1 MKQFKVLDRSLSLH
15 QHYLLEASA
24 GTGKTFSIQN
34 IVVRLLIEPQ
44 GEKDPLPLQKILVVT
59 FTRAATR
66 DLKIRIRSNI
76 EQALQYL
83 QSWQIQDPLAE
94 QAPDYLKACM
104 EEGEEAVRHARKRLQ
119 QALFTFDQAQIF
131 TIHSFCARML
141 RQFALES
148 DMGLHSLAGDEPL
161 PQSEVMAIIRD
172 FFRTEVRMEN
182 YSPAQLEILLREDPH
197 QRKLLKLIQ
206 SGYNFP
212 IFPSFREIYSQF
224 NEKMLVLKQSL
235 SLTSEKM
242 IEDFRVQAGA
252 YRNHK
257 SGETKAET
265 LSKVIRF
272 AKLFDQEEWTAQDI
286 DGLIGDGLVWVK
298 ALDPKLLK
306 GKQLKEEELNYPK
319 LTQQLQEH
327 LYNMIEESGNF
338 AVLLARMARDCQQL
352 LKRYQREEEKLSP
365 DDVLRKM
372 NSALDHFIFLSKV
385 QANYQAAIIDEF
397 QDTDPLQW
405 QIFRR
410 LFISESHPWQG
421 YLYLVGDPKQSIYS
435 FRQADIYTYL
445 AAAQA
450 LGDSHCFSLDVNYRS
465 QPRLVQALNM
475 LFASEH
481 VPHFIPLPKKS
492 FYLSYHP
499 VQAAGANQN
508 HSFEDERGAVH
519 FFMADGQAFKRPKLT
534 DLETHVFFPFIAQEV
549 TRLRKQNDFK
559 FRQFAVLVRDRHQAL
574 RLAEYF
580 DHLGIPYLNQRGT
593 SLADSAA
600 HQALTDLVRAILHPQ
615 DRGAIRTALGSPLMG
630 WTHEEVKKTESM
642 EFILLFVQRLRIC
655 LFDKGFAAFF
665 QEMLQAPCKIDG
677 QTVLEQILACE
688 GGLEFYRDLQQ
699 IADIIVDHQY
709 LEWNGP
715 EGIIPFLDQFHI
727 WEQNEDVRI
736 KRFQDPTTDG
746 VKILTL
752 HFSKGLEFDIV
763 FALGLVNRIGIKED
777 LIPIE
782 LDGQMLLIPL
792 SEDTEEYQRYCEECD
807 AEKMRQLYV
816 ALTRAK
822 TQLYIPVALHL
833 PAERLKWGDASPMD
847 LFLARLWQPAAT
859 SYAAIYERIKDYA
872 GKSLLEFLEAVGK
885 QHFMTY
891 SIHQEVIYDLPC
903 EIHVKT
909 SSVLHPPAKV
919 SVPGQ
924 PLWMT
929 SFSALS
935 QHFEY
940 KAAERLAFLANS
952 PRDFE
957 CAIKD
962 GHTLPANSETGL
974 LIHHILEKVTFK
986 DFKHLKSAE
995 QAISLVHPFVHK
1007 TAFKEWEAIIAQLIF
1022 NALKTPLFESDQL
1035 GNFCLADLEPTQLYR
1050 EMSFVFPYQ
1059 KGGGIAEIAFRDGL
1073 IKGIIDCLFYYKGL
1087 YYLIDWKT
1095 NWLGPQNEAYE
1106 SASLQR
1112 AMQEHAYFL
1121 QAAIYTEAIKR
1132 YLSLVEKRPFAE
1144 CFGGA
1149 FYLFLRGIQPGG
1161 RAGIYHFRNSASTLL
1176 LPIES

>member
-1 MKQFKVLDRSLSLH
+1 MKQFQVLDRNLTLH

-34 IVVRLLIEPQ
+34 IVVRLLIESQ
-44 GEKDPLPLQKILVVT
+44 EQQEPLPIQKILVVT

-83 QSWQIQDPLAE
+83 QSWQIQDPIAE

-104 EEGEEAVRHARKRLQ
+104 EKGEEAIRHARKRLQ

-161 PQSEVMAIIRD
+161 PQSEIFAIIRD

-182 YSPAQLEILLREDPH
+182 YSPAQLEILLKSDPQ

-206 SGYNFP
+206 SAYEFP
-212 IFPSFREIYSQF
+212 VYPSFREVYMQF
-224 NEKMLVLKQSL
+224 NEKMLALKQKFSL
-235 SLTSEKM
+235 KSEKI
-242 IEDFRVQAGA
+242 IEDFRLQAGV

-265 LSKVIRF
+265 LAKVMRF
-272 AKLFDQEEWTAQDI
+272 AKLFDQDEWSTQDI
-286 DGLIGDGLVWVK
+286 DRLIGDGLVWVK
-298 ALDPKLLK
+298 ALNPELLK
-306 GKQLKEEELNYPK
+306 GKLPKPEELNYPD
-319 LTQQLQEH
+319 LTQQLKDN
-327 LYNMIEESGNF
+327 LFTMIEESGDF
-338 AVLLARMARDCQQL
+338 AVLLARMAGDCQKL

-372 NSALDHFIFLSKV
+372 NSALDQFIFLCKV

-410 LFISESHPWQG
+410 LFISEQYPWQG

-450 LGDSHCFSLDVNYRS
+450 LGDNHCFSLDVNYRS
-465 QPRLVQALNM
+465 QPRLVHALNM

-481 VPHFIPLPKKS
+481 LPHFIPLPKKS
-492 FYLSYHP
+492 LHLAYQP
-499 VQAAGANQN
+499 VQAANAN
-508 HSFEDERGAVH
+508 HAHMLEDERKAVH
-519 FFMADGQAFKRPKLT
+519 FFIADGQAFKRPKLT
-534 DLETHVFFPFIAQEV
+534 DLEIHIFFPFIVQEMV
-549 TRLRKQNDFK
+549 RLRKLNNLK

-580 DHLGIPYLNQRGT
+580 DHLDIPYLNQRGT
-593 SLADSAA
+593 SLADSPA

-630 WTHEEVKKTESM
+630 WTHEEVKKTEAM
-642 EFILLFVQRLRIC
+642 EFILLFVQRLRMC
-655 LFDKGFAAFF
+655 LFEKGFATFF
-665 QEMLQAPCKIDG
+665 QEMLHATCKPDG
-677 QTVLEQILACE
+677 QTVLEQILARE

-709 LEWNGP
+709 IEWNGP
-715 EGIIPFLDQFHI
+715 EGIIPFLDQFQT
-727 WEQNEDVRI
+727 WEENEDVRI

-763 FALGLVNRIGIKED
+763 FALGLVNRTGVKED
-777 LIPIE
+777 LIPVE
-782 LDGQMLLIPL
+782 LDGQLLLAPIAEN
-792 SEDTEEYQRYCEECD
+792 SEEHLRYCEECD

-822 TQLYIPVALHL
+822 IQLYIPVALHL
-833 PAERLKWGDASPMD
+833 PSERLKWGDASPMD
-847 LFLARLWQPAAT
+847 LFLARLWQPAVS
-859 SYAAIYERIKDYA
+859 SYEALYERIKYYT
-872 GKSLLEFLEAVGK
+872 GKSLLEFLQAIGK
-885 QHFMTY
+885 ENFITF
-891 SIHQEVIYDLPC
+891 SIHQEVTYDFSHETHAKTLPL
-903 EIHVKT
+903 
-909 SSVLHPPAKV
+909 LHSPAKV
-919 SVPGQ
+919 VVSGK

-929 SFSALS
+929 SFSTLS

-940 KAAERLAFLANS
+940 KAAERMTLLTNS
-952 PRDFE
+952 PRDYE
-957 CAIKD
+957 CAAKD
-962 GHTLPANSETGL
+962 VHTLPANSETGL
-974 LIHHILEKVTFK
+974 LIHNILEKVSFK
-986 DFKHLKSAE
+986 DFRHLKDE
-995 QAISLVHPFVHK
+995 EEVLPLIRPFVHK
-1007 TAFKEWEAIIAQLIF
+1007 SAFKEWELVIAQLIF
-1022 NALKTPLFESDQL
+1022 NVLRTPISDEL
-1035 GNFCLADLEPTQLYR
+1035 DLFCLADLEPNQLYR
-1050 EMSFVFPYQ
+1050 EMPFVFPYK
-1059 KGGGIAEIAFRDGL
+1059 KGDGIEEIEFKEGL
-1073 IKGIIDCLFYYKGL
+1073 IKGVIDCLFYYQGF
-1087 YYLIDWKT
+1087 YYLLDWKT
-1095 NWLGPQNEAYE
+1095 NWLGSLFDAYAH
-1106 SASLQR
+1106 SYLQL
-1112 AMQEHAYFL
+1112 AMKEHAYFL

-1132 YLSLVEKRPFAE
+1132 YLSLVEKRPFEE

-1149 FYLFLRGIQPGG
+1149 FYLFMRGIQPGQKT
-1161 RAGIYHFRNSASTLL
+1161 GIYHFMPR
-1176 LPIES
+1176 

>member
-1 MKQFKVLDRSLSLH
+1 MKKFQVLDRNLALH

-44 GEKDPLPLQKILVVT
+44 GEKEPLPLQKILVVT

-66 DLKIRIRSNI
+66 DLKLRIRSNI

-83 QSWQIQDPLAE
+83 QCWQIEDPVAE
-94 QAPDYLKACM
+94 QAPDYLKVCM
-104 EEGEEAVRHARKRLQ
+104 EKGEEAVWQARKRLQ

-161 PQSEVMAIIRD
+161 PQSEVMTIIRD
-172 FFRTEVRMEN
+172 FFRTEVRMES
-182 YSPAQLEILLREDPH
+182 YSPAQLEILLKQDPY

-206 SGYNFP
+206 SGYDFP
-212 IFPSFREIYSQF
+212 VFRSFREVYMEF
-224 NEKMLVLKQSL
+224 NEKMASLKQTL

-242 IEDFRVQAGA
+242 IEDFRSQAGA

-265 LSKVIRF
+265 LAKIIRF
-272 AKLFDQEEWTAQDI
+272 AKLFDQDEWSTQDI
-286 DGLIGDGLVWVK
+286 DGLIGDELVWVK

-306 GKQLKEEELNYPK
+306 GKPPKPEELNYPD
-319 LTQQLQEH
+319 LTKALQEQ
-327 LYNMIEESGNF
+327 LFLMIEESGDP

-352 LKRYQREEEKLSP
+352 LRRYQREEEKLSP

-372 NSALDHFIFLSKV
+372 NGALDQFIFLCKV

-405 QIFRR
+405 QIFKR
-410 LFISESHPWQG
+410 LFISEQYPWQG

-465 QPRLVQALNM
+465 QPYLVEALNM
-475 LFASEH
+475 LFAAEH
-481 VPHFIPLPKKS
+481 LPHFIPLPKKS
-492 FYLSYHP
+492 FYLSYQP
-499 VQAAGANQN
+499 VQAAKTIQNQP
-508 HSFEDERGAVH
+508 FEDERGAIH
-519 FFMADGQAFKRPKLT
+519 FFIADGQAFKRPKLT
-534 DLETHVFFPFIAQEV
+534 DLEAHVFFPFIAQEM

-580 DHLGIPYLNQRGT
+580 NRLGIPYLNQRGT
-593 SLADSAA
+593 SLADSIAL
-600 HQALTDLVRAILHPQ
+600 QALIDLVRAILHPQ

-630 WTHEEVKKTESM
+630 WTHEEVKKAESM
-642 EFILLFVQRLRIC
+642 EFILLFVQQLRAC
-655 LFDKGFAAFF
+655 LFNQGFAAFF
-665 QEMLQAPCKIDG
+665 QEMLHAACKPDG
-677 QTVLEQILACE
+677 QTVLEQILERE

-709 LEWNGP
+709 EEWNGP
-715 EGIIPFLDQFHI
+715 EGIISFLDQFQT
-727 WEQNEDVRI
+727 WEENEDARV

-763 FALGLVNRIGIKED
+763 FALGLVNRMGIKED

-782 LDGQMLLIPL
+782 LDGQLLLAPIAED
-792 SEDTEEYQRYCEECD
+792 SEEHQRYCEECD

-833 PAERLKWGDASPMD
+833 PSERIKLGDASPLD
-847 LFLARLWQPAAT
+847 LFLARLWQPAMP
-859 SYAAIYERIKDYA
+859 SYSALYERIKSYA
-872 GKSLLEFLEAVGK
+872 GKSLLEFLQAVGK
-885 QHFMTY
+885 DHHMTY
-891 SIHQEVIYDLPC
+891 SIHQEVLYDFPR
-903 EIHVKT
+903 ETHAKT
-909 SSVLHPPAKV
+909 VPTLQMPAQV
-919 SVPGQ
+919 SVSVQ

-929 SFSALS
+929 SFSSLS
-935 QHFEY
+935 QHLEY
-940 KAAERLAFLANS
+940 KAAERLALLSTS
-952 PRDFE
+952 PCDYE
-957 CAIKD
+957 CEVKTI
-962 GHTLPANSETGL
+962 HTLPANRETGL
-974 LIHHILEKVTFK
+974 LIHHILEKLTFK
-986 DFKHLKSAE
+986 DFRHLKQAE
-995 QAISLVHPFVHK
+995 DALNLIRPLVQK
-1007 TAFKEWEAIIAQLIF
+1007 TAFKEWEEVIAHLIF
-1022 NALKTPLFESDQL
+1022 NALKAPLSDQL
-1035 GNFCLADLEPTQLYR
+1035 GHFCLADLDSTQLYR
-1050 EMSFVFPYQ
+1050 EMPFVFPY
-1059 KGGGIAEIAFRDGL
+1059 KRGESIEEIHFREGL
-1073 IKGIIDCLFYYKGL
+1073 IKGVIDCLFYHNGF
-1087 YYLIDWKT
+1087 YYLLDWKT
-1095 NWLGPQNEAYE
+1095 NWLGPHCEAYE
-1106 SASLQR
+1106 AVSLKAS
-1112 AMQEHAYFL
+1112 MQENAYFL
-1121 QAAIYTEAIKR
+1121 QANIYSEAIKR
-1132 YLSLVEKRPFAE
+1132 YLSLVEKRPFEE

-1149 FYLFLRGIQPGG
+1149 FYLFLRGIQLGKQT
-1161 RAGIYHFRNSASTLL
+1161 GIYYF
-1176 LPIES
+1176 LPGLFAKC